1 MDKEKWQ
8 IPDMSQIGRFDGDPD
23 LIAEARGDK
32 PRVSAPS
39 INVSGLEL
47 DPLPSD
53 TVREVRRQVG
63 MTQKALAHWCGVSVR
78 AVKSWEHRG
87 DSSEARPCT
96 STARKCIILLAH
108 DPELA
113 NVVDPDG
120 TTKPEDESDDE

>member
-8 IPDMSQIGRFDGDPD
+8 IPDMSNIGRFDADPD
-23 LIAEARGDK
+23 LVAEAKGEK
-32 PRVSAPS
+32 PRSSAPS

-47 DPLPSD
+47 DPLPPD
-53 TVREVRRQVG
+53 TVREIRRQVG
-63 MTQKALAHWCGVSVR
+63 LTQKALAHWCGVSVR

-96 STARKCIILLAH
+96 STARRCLILLAH

-113 NVVDPDG
+113 GIVDPED
-120 TTKPEDESDDE
+120 KPEPKDDDE